1 MNQDRVMGKKSKVLL
16 RALMIFVGLAIFES
30 VLQNKNCLA
39 AGLSIAGYYILI
51 LVVSCIVGKVSRK
64 RKKEIHTKDVESTL
78 E

>member
-64 RKKEIHTKDVESTL
+64 RKKRYTPKMLNLH
-78 E
+78 

>member
-16 RALMIFVGLAIFES
+16 RALMIFVGLVIFES

-51 LVVSCIVGKVSRK
+51 LVVSYIAGKVSRK
-64 RKKEIHTKDVESTL
+64 RNKRDTHQRC
-78 E
+78 